1 MFFDSVLYLKNS
13 PHAHLPPP
21 KKKSTIRNSVTYR
34 HSVVV
39 KITSQPLYLIRR
51 ILYAHEVDREIILKM
66 VSLLCFVRFN

>member
-1 MFFDSVLYLKNS
+1 MFFDSVLHLKNS
-13 PHAHLPPP
+13 PHAHPPP
-21 KKKSTIRNSVTYR
+21 QKKSTIRNSVTYR

>member
-1 MFFDSVLYLKNS
+1 MFFDSVLHLKNS
-13 PHAHLPPP
+13 PHAHPPP
-21 KKKSTIRNSVTYR
+21 KKSTIRNSVTYR

>member
-1 MFFDSVLYLKNS
+1 MFFDSVLHLKNT
-13 PHAHLPPP
+13 HLMHTPPP
-21 KKKSTIRNSVTYR
+21 KKKSTIRNSVTFRY
-34 HSVVV
+34 SVVV